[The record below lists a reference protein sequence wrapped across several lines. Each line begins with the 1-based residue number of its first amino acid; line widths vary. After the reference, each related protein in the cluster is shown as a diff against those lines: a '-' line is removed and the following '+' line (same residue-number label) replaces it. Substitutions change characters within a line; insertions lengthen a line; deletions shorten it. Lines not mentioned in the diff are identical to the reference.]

1 MSLAERAEAYS
12 PSTMVGGDLAPFL
25 KVYRDESAA
34 AYAALPEVQTLAYGD
49 MPSQTLDLALPA
61 GQSPVPLH
69 VFIHGG
75 YWQEL
80 SKKDSFFAA
89 PGTLSQGMGFAALDY
104 TLAPDADID
113 AIVAE
118 VVAALGYLR
127 GQADDLGIDATRIV
141 VSGSSAGAH
150 LAAMACLELDAQE
163 QPVGLILLSGIY
175 DLRPLLET
183 YINDALGMDEASA
196 MRNSPAL
203 RAPGAF
209 PACGIAW
216 AANDTDE
223 FKRQSRQFAQAL
235 RGAGRDVQMLEMP
248 GRNHFDIVLDLTGT
262 SELAE
267 WLPHFA
273 RMNGC

>member
-34 AYAALPEVQTLAYGD
+34 AYAALPEVQTLAYGER
-49 MPSQTLDLALPA
+49 PSQTLDLVLPA
-61 GQSPVPLH
+61 VQSPVPLH

-80 SKKDSFFAA
+80 SKKESFFAA
-89 PGTLSQGMGFAALDY
+89 QGTLSQGIAFAALDY
-104 TLAPDADID
+104 TLAPDADMD

-118 VVAALGYLR
+118 VVAALRYLPA
-127 GQADDLGIDATRIV
+127 QANGIGIDAKRIV

-150 LAAMACLELDAQE
+150 LAAMASLELGAQE
-163 QPVGLILLSGIY
+163 QPAGLILLSGIY

-183 YINDALGMDEASA
+183 YINDTLGMDEASA

-223 FKRQSRQFAQAL
+223 FKRQSRQFAQVL
-235 RGAGRDVQMLEMP
+235 RGAGRDVQMLEML
-248 GRNHFDIVLDLTGT
+248 GRNHFDIVHDLTGT
-262 SELAE
+262 SELAK

-273 RMNGC
+273 RVTGR

>member
-1 MSLAERAEAYS
+1 MSLAERADAYS

-34 AYAALPEVQTLAYGD
+34 AYAALPEVQTLAYGER
-49 MPSQTLDLALPA
+49 PSQTLDLVLPA
-61 GQSPVPLH
+61 VQSPVPLH

-80 SKKDSFFAA
+80 SKKESFFAA
-89 PGTLSQGMGFAALDY
+89 QGTLSQGIAFAALDY

-118 VVAALGYLR
+118 VVAALRYLR
-127 GQADDLGIDATRIV
+127 AQADDLGIDAKCIV

-150 LAAMACLELDAQE
+150 LAAMASLELGAQE
-163 QPVGLILLSGIY
+163 QPAGLVLLSGIY
-175 DLRPLLET
+175 DLRPLLGT
-183 YINDALGMDEASA
+183 YVNDALGMDEASA
-196 MRNSPAL
+196 TRNSPVL
-203 RAPGAF
+203 RAPSAF

-235 RGAGRDVQMLEMP
+235 RGAGRDVQMLEML
-248 GRNHFDIVLDLTGT
+248 GRNHFDIVHDLTGT